1 MIPDAAL
8 AVLAAA
14 YEDAQRHGN
23 TPQQAAARAAR
34 ELRRAG
40 WTITPTGAANGAQA
54 GAHGRAA

>member
-14 YEDAQRHGN
+14 YEDAARSGHN
-23 TPQQAAARAAR
+23 PQQAAARAAR

-40 WTITPTGAANGAQA
+40 WTITPTGATA
-54 GAHGRAA
+54 GRHTGTHGRAA